1 MSNQTI
7 VLIYPTHLFERLEPI
22 LSKSKTD
29 KYKYYILEE
38 PLFFSSEER
47 IVDYNGLKLLLHRVS
62 MKLYQYY
69 LKDNGLDVSYIDFND
84 ITSFYSTTLTTA
96 SKIIYYDT
104 VDHLLE
110 KRIAQIASGKQLIR
124 LENQGFLCSNN
135 DLAKYLESRKA
146 VKRKFFHNDFYRWQR
161 KRLSILMDDNGN
173 YLGGKL
179 SFDSENRQTMP
190 KAGLEYPAYHM
201 TGFHPII
208 SESTDYIKKTFP
220 HYLGN
225 LDEWHHLSFD
235 FKTARQK
242 LRDFLKN
249 RLMNFGDW
257 EDVMDQSNPF
267 VFHSL
272 LSSSLNIG
280 IITPDVVLEET
291 LSHYYGHMDIIGI
304 NDIEG
309 FVRQLIGWREYYRM
323 VYKYQYNE
331 LVTNNTLNHTN
342 ILSSAW
348 YNGTTGIAPLDHS
361 INIAF
366 KYGYLHHI
374 LRLMLVGQFM
384 LLSEINPHEMYRWF
398 MEFAIDSY
406 DWVMVPNVYGMVGYN
421 DGGGTTT
428 KPYIS
433 SSNYILKMSNYKKDG
448 YWENVWRALYYNF
461 IKNNEKMLQTNP
473 RTRRMVWQANRLS
486 PPELNSMLETAKE
499 FIASIAHTK

>member
-1 MSNQTI
+1 
-7 VLIYPTHLFERLEPI
+7 
-22 LSKSKTD
+22 
-29 KYKYYILEE
+29 
-38 PLFFSSEER
+38 
-47 IVDYNGLKLLLHRVS
+47 
-62 MKLYQYY
+62 
-69 LKDNGLDVSYIDFND
+69 
-84 ITSFYSTTLTTA
+84 
-96 SKIIYYDT
+96 
-104 VDHLLE
+104 
-110 KRIAQIASGKQLIR
+110 
-124 LENQGFLCSNN
+124 
-135 DLAKYLESRKA
+135 
-146 VKRKFFHNDFYRWQR
+146 
-161 KRLSILMDDNGN
+161 
-173 YLGGKL
+173 
-179 SFDSENRQTMP
+179 
-190 KAGLEYPAYHM
+190 
-201 TGFHPII
+201 
-208 SESTDYIKKTFP
+208 
-220 HYLGN
+220 
-225 LDEWHHLSFD
+225 
-235 FKTARQK
+235 
-242 LRDFLKN
+242 
-249 RLMNFGDW
+249 MNFGDW

-291 LSHYYGHMDIIGI
+291 LAHYYGHMDIIGI